1 MKFSEEKHLTFE
13 EAVEIMFRQLGD
25 WKIMALATSVNDHV
39 TVRNV
44 SCLFYDNKIY
54 FKTDKNF
61 RKTKQLFENPQV
73 ALCWSGI
80 QVEGL
85 AENKGLVADEP
96 GKRFEKGYKE
106 FLWNSYNAYSHV
118 DTEILIQVTPK
129 HVEVWDT
136 SDGQYAYQLFIDFDS
151 RTVEVKPYDVK
162 KGSILNVG
170 VC

>member
-1 MKFSEEKHLTFE
+1 MKFSKEKHLTFE

-85 AENKGLVADEP
+85 AENKGLVADDS
-96 GKRFEKGYKE
+96 GNRFEKGYNE
-106 FLWNSYNAYSHV
+106 LLCNSYNAYSHV

-129 HVEVWDT
+129 HVEVWDN
-136 SDGQYAYQLFIDFDS
+136 SEGKYAYQLFIDFDS

-162 KGSILNVG
+162 K
-170 VC
+170 